1 MRERTVS
8 RRSVF
13 PDAERPLVFG
23 HRGFPSR
30 APENTLASFA
40 VALEHRVPGVEFD
53 VHRCASG
60 ELVVI
65 HDSELTRLSGAPGVV
80 EAMTL
85 EELRRRDV
93 GVWYSESFRG
103 ERVPLLEEVFE
114 LLSDRVYYDIE
125 IKHERRNDP
134 GIAEAVV
141 KLVRASGLSERVL
154 ISSFNPFAIR
164 SLKNHAPEIP
174 SAIIYSDSKELP
186 WILRRGFGRYIGRA
200 DILKPNFRLV
210 TRGSMFLDSGS
221 AGHTVIP
228 WTVNT
233 EDEAARL
240 LSLGVDGLISD
251 DPAMIIQTVEK
262 YKNARVRG

>member
-1 MRERTVS
+1 MS
-8 RRSVF
+8 RLSIF
-13 PDAERPLVFG
+13 PGADRPLVFG
-23 HRGFPSR
+23 HRGFSSR

-40 VALEHRVPGVEFD
+40 AALEHRVPGVEFD

-65 HDSELTRLSGAPGVV
+65 HDSELTRLSGVPGTV

-85 EELRRRDV
+85 DELKSRDV
-93 GVWYSESFRG
+93 GVWFSELFRG

-125 IKHERRNDP
+125 IKHDRRNDP

-141 KLVRASGLSERVL
+141 SLVRARGLTERVCL
-154 ISSFNPFAIR
+154 SSFNPYAIR
-164 SLKNHAPEIP
+164 SLKDLAPEIP
-174 SAIIYSDSKELP
+174 SAIIYSNSRELP
-186 WILRRGFGRYIGRA
+186 WILRRGFGRFIGRA
-200 DILKPNFRLV
+200 AILKPSRKLV
-210 TRGSMFLDSGS
+210 TRGSMILDSTI
-221 AGHTVIP
+221 AGHPVIP

-233 EDEAARL
+233 EAEAVRL

-251 DPAMIIQTVEK
+251 DPVMIMRTVET
-262 YKNARVRG
+262 YRNARVR